1 MGQAEQIR
9 EAASA
14 ALAGSGVVVEDVA
27 VHPAG
32 KRRLVRVGVARDVT
46 DLLAVDLA
54 SPVEPLTLDEVA
66 EASRLVGLALDDAEP
81 MGNAPYTLEVSSLGV
96 DHPLTTPAQFRRNVG
111 RLLKLQV
118 REAPAGADE
127 TAGGAGRSTEPA
139 DEAAAPV
146 MEAPRAL
153 EARLVEAGPDGIRL
167 GDAPDDLLPYDRI
180 SAAKVQVE
188 FTRPGGKDD

>member
-1 MGQAEQIR
+1 MGQVEQIR

-46 DLLAVDLA
+46 ELLAVDLR

-66 EASRLVGLALDDAEP
+66 EASRLVGAALDEAEP

-118 REAPAGADE
+118 VQSPTGADE
-127 TAGGAGRSTEPA
+127 MGAGAGRFTESA
-139 DEAAAPV
+139 DDGATAVAA
-146 MEAPRAL
+146 APRAL

-167 GDAPDDLLPYDRI
+167 GNAPDDLLPYDRI